1 MQIAWVIV
9 LATRTD
15 AKARVETDFQSLDKS
30 LMLQRFST
38 NLGYSVF
45 VALAWVA
52 LWHLNFFFFKAAEV
66 APLVS
71 LVFLPAI
78 LRPIA
83 VLIFGLPGAIGL
95 ILGAAVTLP
104 TVAILSLPTVFIIF
118 SNGLV
123 ALVVL
128 VFLRQIPTYRFKLT
142 YDMAG
147 LTLGTIILFAGLTA
161 LAQTLTNSLIISLSP
176 DLSSS
181 SGLALF
187 MLAGDAIGG
196 FLMLYLMSILSPIV
210 SKYFR

>member
-1 MQIAWVIV
+1 
-9 LATRTD
+9 
-15 AKARVETDFQSLDKS
+15 
-30 LMLQRFST
+30 MLQRFST

-52 LWHLNFFFFKAAEV
+52 LWHLNMLFFKAAEV

-95 ILGAAVTLP
+95 IIGAAVTLP

-123 ALVVL
+123 AWVVL
-128 VFLRQIPTYRFKLT
+128 LLLRRIPTYRTELT

-147 LTLGTIILFAGLTA
+147 LTLRTIILLAGLTA
-161 LAQTLTNSLIISLSP
+161 LGSSLTNSLIISLSP
-176 DLSSS
+176 DLSWSWRLPLS
-181 SGLALF
+181 L
-187 MLAGDAIGG
+187 LAGDAIGAI
-196 FLMLYLMSILSPIV
+196 LMLYLMSIFSPVV